1 MSLFKFDRRFISCVA
16 AATMLAACSPKDN
29 TADQSR
35 EIQLAPAPTTQP
47 ALNDAPPPVAPA
59 PTRTPKP
66 VPRPSPTPL
75 PGPTRVRPAP
85 VPVPT
90 PVPSR
95 GTIAAGSVLS
105 VASTTRICTN
115 THKVGDRFTATI
127 QQSVQGTNGAMIP
140 AGSTASMR
148 VTESSRSENSKSN
161 IKLAFVIESI
171 QIGSDNYPVSGNVTQ
186 MAALDKVR
194 AQSTTTQA
202 EKIGAGAAIGAI
214 AGQILGKNTKSTV
227 IGATVGAAAGT
238 AVAAGQAD
246 YDGCVPVGTPMN
258 VSLDQSVRVKL

>member
-1 MSLFKFDRRFISCVA
+1 MTLFNFDRRFLSCVA

-47 ALNDAPPPVAPA
+47 ALNDAAPRNAPA
-59 PTRTPKP
+59 PTKAPIA
-66 VPRPSPTPL
+66 RPTPTPL

-90 PVPSR
+90 PVPNR

-105 VASTTRICTN
+105 VAPTTRICTN
-115 THKVGDRFTATI
+115 THKVGDRFTASI

-186 MAALDKVR
+186 MAAMDKVR

>member
-1 MSLFKFDRRFISCVA
+1 MTLFNFDRRLISCVA

-47 ALNDAPPPVAPA
+47 ALNDAAPTVAPA
-59 PTRTPKP
+59 PKP
-66 VPRPSPTPL
+66 VPRPTPTPL

-85 VPVPT
+85 APVPT
-90 PVPSR
+90 PVPNR

-105 VASTTRICTN
+105 VAPTTRICTN
-115 THKVGDRFTATI
+115 THKVGDRFTASI

-148 VTESSRSENSKSN
+148 VTESKRSEDSKGN
-161 IKLAFVIESI
+161 IKLAFAIESI
-171 QIGSDNYPVSGNVTQ
+171 QIGSDNYPVGGAVTQ

-238 AVAAGQAD
+238 AVAAGTAD

-258 VSLDQSVRVKL
+258 VSLDQSVRIKL

>member
-1 MSLFKFDRRFISCVA
+1 MTLFNFDRRFVSCVA

-35 EIQLAPAPTTQP
+35 EIQLAPAPATQP
-47 ALNDAPPPVAPA
+47 ALNDAA
-59 PTRTPKP
+59 PTTAPTKAPKP
-66 VPRPSPTPL
+66 VRRPTPTPL
-75 PGPTRVRPAP
+75 AGPTRVNPAP
-85 VPVPT
+85 APVPT
-90 PVPSR
+90 PVPNR
-95 GTIAAGSVLS
+95 GTIAAGTVLS
-105 VASTTRICTN
+105 VAPTTRICTN
-115 THKVGDRFTATI
+115 THKVGDRFTASS
-127 QQSVQGTNGAMIP
+127 QQSVQGTNGATIP

-194 AQSTTTQA
+194 AQSTVTQA

-258 VSLDQSVRVKL
+258 VSLDQSIRVRL